1 MKNGCKTCTQGFEAQ
16 VAEWQCQLQGGAMR
30 RKQAYFEA
38 LNESHGEDGHLLP
51 APTESS
57 DTRED
62 RHHSSIDP
70 DQFNTNIDTVS
81 SQTDIQLNTELPS
94 PISVKVP
101 ECFPKIKGYMT
112 LKGLDVHFTPKPNT
126 ELEVLHAGEDAL
138 QRLQLMKTL
147 LVLPLPHDKHQQKQW
162 LASLSQDKHSKSR
175 G

>member
-1 MKNGCKTCTQGFEAQ
+1 
-16 VAEWQCQLQGGAMR
+16 
-30 RKQAYFEA
+30 
-38 LNESHGEDGHLLP
+38 
-51 APTESS
+51 
-57 DTRED
+57 
-62 RHHSSIDP
+62 
-70 DQFNTNIDTVS
+70 
-81 SQTDIQLNTELPS
+81 
-94 PISVKVP
+94 
-101 ECFPKIKGYMT
+101 MT